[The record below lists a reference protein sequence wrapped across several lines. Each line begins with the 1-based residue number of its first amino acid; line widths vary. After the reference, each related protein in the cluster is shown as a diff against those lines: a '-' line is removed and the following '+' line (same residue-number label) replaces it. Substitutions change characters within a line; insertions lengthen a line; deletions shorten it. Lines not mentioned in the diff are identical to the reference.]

1 MYDLP
6 REELDKERKLRMWV
20 LDNNCLYMKHVLAE
34 NPDIDLWMF
43 TPTWHALNHGYVR
56 PAAVALRTYCPLI
69 RRSQHC
75 QVKNCGLYKLFV
87 ALRDG
92 EVCERVWYELSP
104 VHGVLRTSAAV
115 RVIAWARL
123 YLSEVPSASPPR
135 CARVCVP
142 PHQPGEAHVVP
153 RAAGPHARPCKRQAR
168 CVLALPDLLLV
179 LNNVAQTR

>member
-56 PAAVALRTYCPLI
+56 PATVALRTYCPLI

-123 YLSEVPSASPPR
+123 YLSEVPSQHRRRDVLEFAFHRIS
-135 CARVCVP
+135 
-142 PHQPGEAHVVP
+142 QPKLMSFPELLD
-153 RAAGPHARPCKRQAR
+153 RMRDHANDKLGAC
-168 CVLALPDLLLV
+168 
-179 LNNVAQTR
+179 